1 MSSAILRKRKYI
13 FIKDDSFT
21 YVYKKEVH
29 KMSFL
34 KCIKNALKPGSR
46 KWEARP
52 RMTPLPKHTLQYLPE
67 ISYYCNLFEP
77 VSRNL
82 LIELE
87 EEDGTFFEE
96 NEGDEKSYLT
106 MVETAEE
113 THRGNSYTVT
123 RSCDPKETFNEN
135 NSALIQNKD
144 LQSVKYSGK
153 NLNLLASAGEDV
165 YMQTEIMNK
174 IREFDQNSQK
184 EKWGKLFERCSFY
197 CQPNCPITESSTTIV
212 NLSNNN
218 ENQCEQDGGDK
229 PFAKEENVP
238 EMEDEHRSIRFA
250 AGCEKMIFDKN
261 ESCESFKD
269 SVKLFMS
276 NKQAQES
283 IKLHPKSCLKKR
295 ENVNYTVESLRAKGC
310 DLVEVEEFE
319 RLADRYDEEKS
330 TLQRT
335 FSCYRLRQVSTYHL
349 MNDDLRK
356 NSGHITEET
365 GNLDNTF
372 LGYKEEENEP

>member
-1 MSSAILRKRKYI
+1 MSSAIFRKRKYM
-13 FIKDDSFT
+13 FIKDDSFM

-29 KMSFL
+29 KVSFF
-34 KCIKNALKPGSR
+34 KRIKNALKPGSR
-46 KWEARP
+46 KWEAIP
-52 RMTPLPKHTLQYLPE
+52 KMTPLPEHTLQYLPE

-87 EEDGTFFEE
+87 EEDGTSFEE
-96 NEGDEKSYLT
+96 NEGGEKSDLT

-113 THRGNSYTVT
+113 TRRGNSYTVS
-123 RSCDPKETFNEN
+123 RSCDPKETFDEN
-135 NSALIQNKD
+135 NSELIQNKD
-144 LQSVKYSGK
+144 LRSAKYSGK
-153 NLNLLASAGEDV
+153 NLNLLASAGQDV
-165 YMQTEIMNK
+165 YMQTEIMSK
-174 IREFDQNSQK
+174 IREFDQNSQN

-218 ENQCEQDGGDK
+218 ENQCEQDAGNK
-229 PFAKEENVP
+229 PFVKKENAP

-250 AGCEKMIFDKN
+250 AGCEKMIFDKS

-295 ENVNYTVESLRAKGC
+295 ENMNYTVESLRAKGC

-365 GNLDNTF
+365 GNLNNKF
-372 LGYKEEENEP
+372 WGYKEEENEP